1 MMNAVKLTLHQHG
14 CMQEDCKSRNVKDKM
29 TAVPEQ
35 RLKIMLGNLI
45 GFFIK
50 QYEDR
55 CNTRD
60 ELVQSLCDKMGTDEA
75 ELKDFGI
82 DLSKESWE
90 EDLAQNAGIPEPY
103 SMHRLECL
111 LVDVVS
117 YEVSKCE
124 SGEGTEQAERD
135 LQDMGFSA
143 EEMVLFG
150 FPETVQ

>member
-1 MMNAVKLTLHQHG
+1 MNAVKLTLHQHG
-14 CMQEDCKSRNVKDKM
+14 CMQEDCKGQNVKDKM

-35 RLKIMLGNLI
+35 RLKIMLGNLF
-45 GFFIK
+45 GFFIE
-50 QYEDR
+50 QHGDR
-55 CNTRD
+55 YNTCD
-60 ELVQSLCDKMGTDEA
+60 ELVQSLCDEMETDET

-82 DLSKESWE
+82 DLSKVSWE
-90 EDLAQNAGIPEPY
+90 EDLAQNVGIPESY
-103 SMHRLECL
+103 SMHRLERL
-111 LVDVVS
+111 LAGVVS

-124 SGEGTEQAERD
+124 SGEGTEQAERN